1 MMHLSKQGKELLM
14 KILKQYRKA
23 LLFFAAGL
31 MYILASPKT
40 VLAARVKTT
49 VQQMHIMEG
58 MLPPGW
64 CIFWFAVA
72 APFFIYGIYRMYKIV
87 NSGVPHA
94 KVMLALCGAFVFVLS
109 SLKLPSVSGSC
120 SHPTGVGLGT
130 VMFGP
135 GVMAVLGVIVLL
147 FQALFLAHGGL
158 TTLGAN
164 ETSMTIVGPLVG
176 WAVWKL
182 CRSMHVNRSVS
193 LFLCAVL
200 ADWSTYVTTAF
211 QLAVVFPDPNG
222 GVGGAVVKFLGI
234 YAVTQIP
241 LAIAE
246 GFLTVIVY
254 NLVISNDLWKES
266 SLQ

>member
-1 MMHLSKQGKELLM
+1 MELV
-14 KILKQYRKA
+14 KKYRKFLMFLAIGFAYA
-23 LLFFAAGL
+23 LA
-31 MYILASPKT
+31 YP
-40 VLAARVKTT
+40 TT
-49 VQQMHIMEG
+49 AHAMHIMEG
-58 MLPPGW
+58 MLPPKW

-72 APFFIYGIYRMYKIV
+72 TPFFIYGLYRMYKIV
-87 NSGVPHA
+87 NSGVPNA

-109 SLKLPSVSGSC
+109 SLKLPSVTGSC

-147 FQALFLAHGGL
+147 FQALLLAHGGL

-164 ETSMTIVGPLVG
+164 EFSMTIVGPIVG
-176 WAVWKL
+176 FAVWKL
-182 CRSMHVNRSVS
+182 CRALKVNRSVS
-193 LFLCAVL
+193 LFLCAMF

-211 QLAVVFPDPNG
+211 QLAIVFPDPNG
-222 GVGGAVVKFLGI
+222 GVGAALIKFLGI

-246 GFLTVIVY
+246 GLLTVIVY

-266 SLQ
+266 ALQ

>member
-1 MMHLSKQGKELLM
+1 MELV
-14 KILKQYRKA
+14 KKYRKF
-23 LLFFAAGL
+23 LMFLSLGFA
-31 MYILASPKT
+31 YTLAYPAT
-40 VLAARVKTT
+40 AHA
-49 VQQMHIMEG
+49 MHIMEG
-58 MLPPGW
+58 MLPPKW
-64 CIFWFAVA
+64 CIFWYAVA
-72 APFFIYGIYRMYKIV
+72 TPFFLYGLYRLYKIV
-87 NSGVPHA
+87 NSGIPNA

-109 SLKLPSVSGSC
+109 SLKLPSVTGSC

-147 FQALFLAHGGL
+147 FQALLLAHGGI

-164 ETSMTIVGPLVG
+164 EFSMTIVGPIVG
-176 WAVWKL
+176 FLVWKL
-182 CRSMHVNRSVS
+182 CRAMKVNRSVS
-193 LFLCAVL
+193 LFLCAML
-200 ADWSTYVTTAF
+200 ADWSTYVTTSF

-222 GVGGAVVKFLGI
+222 GVGAAVIKFLSI

-266 SLQ
+266 ALQ

>member
-1 MMHLSKQGKELLM
+1 MELV
-14 KILKQYRKA
+14 KKYRK
-23 LLFFAAGL
+23 FF
-31 MYILASPKT
+31 MFLAIGFAYTLVYP
-40 VLAARVKTT
+40 TT
-49 VQQMHIMEG
+49 AHAMHIMEG
-58 MLPPGW
+58 MLPPKW

-72 APFFIYGIYRMYKIV
+72 TPFFIYGLYRMYKIV
-87 NSGVPHA
+87 NSGVPNA

-109 SLKLPSVSGSC
+109 SLKLPSVTGSC

-147 FQALFLAHGGL
+147 FQALLLAHGGL

-164 ETSMTIVGPLVG
+164 EFSMTIVGPIVG
-176 WAVWKL
+176 FLVWKL
-182 CRSMHVNRSVS
+182 CRALKVNRSVS
-193 LFLCAVL
+193 LFLCAMF
-200 ADWSTYVTTAF
+200 ADWSTYVTTSF

-222 GVGGAVVKFLGI
+222 GVWAAVIKFLSI

-266 SLQ
+266 ALQ